1 MATEILVES
10 DPSTTQT
17 KGDWIVRIGAG
28 QGGTINSRH
37 RQKSRAVEVARRL
50 GRAREDRGAI
60 LKVQN
65 KRGEWT
71 TEATYGD
78 VDPEGFLDGLLG

>member
-10 DPSTTQT
+10 NPSTTQT

-28 QGGTINSRH
+28 QGGKILSRH
-37 RQKSRAVEVARRL
+37 RQKSSAVSRARQA
-50 GRAREDRGAI
+50 GRARKDRGAI

-65 KRGEWT
+65 KRGQWK

-78 VDPEGFLDGLLG
+78 VDEGGFFGGLF